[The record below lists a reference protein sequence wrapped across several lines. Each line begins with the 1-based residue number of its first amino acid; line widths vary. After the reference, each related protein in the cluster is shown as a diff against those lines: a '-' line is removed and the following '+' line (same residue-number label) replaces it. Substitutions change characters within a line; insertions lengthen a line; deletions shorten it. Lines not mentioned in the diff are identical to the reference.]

1 MDQELFNPQSSSV
14 TSSRI
19 LYTPS
24 PFARTSLLHLQEV
37 GSLQAIHP
45 HTSTRTNLTSFL
57 CFVVR
62 SGNGTLTYEG
72 TTYELSA
79 GDCVFIDCRK
89 AYSHST
95 GYSTN
100 GSSAS
105 VNNTSENNTSIST
118 PTCVNETACEKDTA
132 ASNSMSNADSPT
144 ALWSLQWCHF
154 YAPSL
159 PAIYEKYKERG
170 GSPVF
175 HPDSLTSFTTIL
187 TDLYTLASSSD
198 YIRDM
203 RINESLSALLTLLME
218 QSWHPES
225 KTVSRKRLELV
236 EIKNYLD
243 EHYTE
248 RIVLDDL
255 AERYYINKYYLTKIF
270 KETYGSTI
278 NGYIIAKR
286 ITRAKQLLRF
296 TDMTVD
302 EIGNAVGM
310 GDANYFSR
318 TFRKVEGI
326 SPREYRK
333 QW

>member
-1 MDQELFNPQSSSV
+1 MDQELFNPQSSFV

-24 PFARTSLLHLQEV
+24 TFARTSLLHLQEV

-57 CFVVR
+57 CFVVL

-72 TTYELSA
+72 TTYELLA

-95 GYSTN
+95 GYNTDGNNASDNST
-100 GSSAS
+100 
-105 VNNTSENNTSIST
+105 ST
-118 PTCVNETACEKDTA
+118 CEKDTPQ
-132 ASNSMSNADSPT
+132 STDTNPSTS
-144 ALWSLQWCHF
+144 LWSLQWCHF

-187 TDLYTLASSSD
+187 TDLYSLASSSD

-326 SPREYRK
+326 SPSEYRK

>member
-1 MDQELFNPQSSSV
+1 M
-14 TSSRI
+14 
-19 LYTPS
+19 
-24 PFARTSLLHLQEV
+24 
-37 GSLQAIHP
+37 QAVHP
-45 HTSTRTNLTSFL
+45 HVSQREDLVSFL
-57 CFVVR
+57 CFIVL
-62 SGNGTLTYEG
+62 SGEG
-72 TTYELSA
+72 ELSYEEQTYQLSE

-95 GYSTN
+95 SDN
-100 GSSAS
+100 
-105 VNNTSENNTSIST
+105 
-118 PTCVNETACEKDTA
+118 
-132 ASNSMSNADSPT
+132 
-144 ALWSLQWCHF
+144 LWSLQWCHF

-159 PAIYEKYKERG
+159 PAVYAKYKERG
-170 GSPVF
+170 GRPVF
-175 HPDSLTSFTTIL
+175 HPDDLASFTSIL
-187 TDLYTLASSSD
+187 TDLYDLASSSD

-203 RINESLSALLTLLME
+203 RINESLSALLTLFME

-248 RIVLDDL
+248 KIVLDDL
-255 AERYYINKYYLTKIF
+255 SEKYYINKYYLTKIF

-302 EIGNAVGM
+302 EIGAAVGM

>member
-1 MDQELFNPQSSSV
+1 MEQELFNPQSSSV
-14 TSSRI
+14 SSSRI
-19 LYTPS
+19 IYTPS
-24 PFARTSLLHLQEV
+24 TFARTSLLHLQEV

-45 HTSTRTNLTSFL
+45 HTSKRSDLVSFL
-57 CFVVR
+57 CFVVLAGEGEL
-62 SGNGTLTYEG
+62 SYEG
-72 TTYELSA
+72 QTYQLHS

-95 GYSTN
+95 GYSGGEGSNDHTTVENKSTN
-100 GSSAS
+100 
-105 VNNTSENNTSIST
+105 
-118 PTCVNETACEKDTA
+118 
-132 ASNSMSNADSPT
+132 
-144 ALWSLQWCHF
+144 LWSLQWCHF

-159 PAIYEKYKERG
+159 PAVYEKYKERG
-170 GSPVF
+170 GRPVF
-175 HPDSLTSFTTIL
+175 HPGDLTPFTSLL
-187 TDLYTLASSSD
+187 TDLYNLASSSD

-203 RINESLSALLTLLME
+203 RINEKLGSLLTLLME

-225 KTVSRKRLELV
+225 VTVSRKRLELAAV
-236 EIKNYLD
+236 KEYLD

-248 RIVLDDL
+248 KLTLDDL
-255 AERYYINKYYLTKIF
+255 AERFFINKFYLSKIF
-270 KETYGSTI
+270 KETYGTTVNNYLIS
-278 NGYIIAKR
+278 KR

-302 EIGNAVGM
+302 EVGVAVGM

-318 TFRKVEGI
+318 MFRKVEGI

>member
-1 MDQELFNPQSSSV
+1 MNQELFNPQSSYVS
-14 TSSRI
+14 SSRI

-24 PFARTSLLHLQEV
+24 TFARTSLLHLQEV

-45 HTSTRTNLTSFL
+45 HTSQRSDLVSFL
-57 CFVVR
+57 CFVVL
-62 SGNGTLTYEG
+62 SGEG
-72 TTYELSA
+72 ELSYEEQTYQLSE

-95 GYSTN
+95 GYSDGE
-100 GSSAS
+100 GSDDHTTVDSHVAS
-105 VNNTSENNTSIST
+105 VEN
-118 PTCVNETACEKDTA
+118 K
-132 ASNSMSNADSPT
+132 NAN
-144 ALWSLQWCHF
+144 LWSLQWCHF

-159 PAIYEKYKERG
+159 PAVYEKYKERG
-170 GSPVF
+170 GCPVF
-175 HPDSLTSFTTIL
+175 HPEDIKPF
-187 TDLYTLASSSD
+187 TDLLTELYDLASSSD

-203 RINESLSALLTLLME
+203 RINEKLGILLTLLME

-225 KTVSRKRLELV
+225 VTISRKRLELAAV
-236 EIKNYLD
+236 KEYLD

-248 RIVLDDL
+248 KIALDNL
-255 AERYYINKYYLTKIF
+255 AEHFFINKFYLSKIF
-270 KETYGSTI
+270 RETYGTTVNNYLIS
-278 NGYIIAKR
+278 KR

-302 EIGNAVGM
+302 EVGAAVGM

-318 TFRKVEGI
+318 MFRKVEGT